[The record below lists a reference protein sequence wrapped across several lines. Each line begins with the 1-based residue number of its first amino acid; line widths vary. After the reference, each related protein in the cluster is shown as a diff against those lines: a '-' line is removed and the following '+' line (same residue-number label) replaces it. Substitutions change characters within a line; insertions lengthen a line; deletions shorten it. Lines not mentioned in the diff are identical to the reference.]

1 MIDKAKAR
9 LKTLVVLVVVFVLGG
24 ITGVGIGG
32 IYRSNTN
39 ASLRDSHR
47 REREAMFEK
56 MQRDLSLTEE
66 QKNEMR
72 KVLDETGTEFRA
84 LRNELRPRYV
94 ELRLKARGR
103 MRALLAPDQQQ
114 KFDRL
119 MAEIDAQKQKDDG
132 RSR

>member
-1 MIDKAKAR
+1 MIDKAKSR
-9 LKTLVVLVVVFVLGG
+9 FKTLVVLVVVFVLGG
-24 ITGVGIGG
+24 ITGIGVGG
-32 IYRSNTN
+32 IYRSNTS
-39 ASLRDSHR
+39 ATLRDSHR

-84 LRNELRPRYV
+84 LRNELRPRYE

-114 KFDRL
+114 KFDSL
-119 MAEIDAQKQKDDG
+119 MAEIDARRQKDDG
-132 RSR
+132 RGR

>member
-1 MIDKAKAR
+1 MIDKAKSR
-9 LKTLVVLVVVFVLGG
+9 FKTLVVLVVVFLLGG
-24 ITGVGIGG
+24 ITGIGIGG
-32 IYRSNTN
+32 IYRSNTS

-84 LRNELRPRYV
+84 LRNELRPRYE
-94 ELRLKARGR
+94 ELRLKTRGR
-103 MRALLAPDQQQ
+103 MRALLAADQQQ
-114 KFDRL
+114 KFDNL
-119 MAEIDAQKQKDDG
+119 MAEIDARRQKDDG